1 MVRSGVKGGVESDG
15 FIWLLLPRQTTGR
28 GIERY
33 RISVQDE
40 CQKPHRAVHVVEVQV
55 EGVCEEGLA
64 SGSWA
69 RDGLVG
75 WPGRV
80 GLGQGA

>member
-1 MVRSGVKGGVESDG
+1 MAVVAKADH
-15 FIWLLLPRQTTGR
+15 RQGDWALF
-28 GIERY
+28 
-33 RISVQDE
+33 SVQDE

-80 GLGQGA
+80 GLGPGAWQKGGDWVAQPF